1 MILSIREELKQTNL
15 EIKEKME
22 QQQALMDTLNFYA
35 SDSSISMY
43 KTLVKADGV
52 HLPTIRINSWKTIS
66 SAKIE
71 LLKPEDIRILSDIE
85 QQRNVLDM
93 KVEYIMNY
101 LNTNI
106 NKKDIQTKNL
116 IQILMQEICI
126 TEKFLQ
132 EDIEVFL
139 DGNL

>member
-1 MILSIREELKQTNL
+1 MMSSIREELKQTNL

-93 KVEYIMNY
+93 KVEYLMNY

-106 NKKDIQTKNL
+106 NKKDIQTK
-116 IQILMQEICI
+116 I
-126 TEKFLQ
+126 
-132 EDIEVFL
+132 
-139 DGNL
+139 